1 MKTICF
7 AMFGALAMAAF
18 TTGCVADS
26 VDSIDEESV
35 ASAGM
40 SWDEFM
46 SVIYQEP
53 DTGVYI
59 VNGDEA
65 IETRA
70 ELEKFY
76 IEHVQQ
82 GALAVLTS
90 GGTPVKWDSATAL
103 NLTYCISSNFG
114 ANYSKV
120 VSAMN
125 TATSAWEGAANV
137 NFVHL
142 TAQDSNCTAQNK
154 NVVFDVRPVNVGG
167 QYLARAFFPNTS
179 RSGRNV
185 LIDNSSFSPSAPGLD
200 GILRHE
206 LGHTIGFRHEHTRPE
221 AGVCFEDNN
230 WAALT
235 PYDSG
240 SVMHYPQCNGTNTWS
255 LNLTSQDKTGAAALY
270 GAPGG
275 GGGTGGGGKPK

>member
-1 MKTICF
+1 MKTIYF
-7 AMFGALAMAAF
+7 AMFGALATAAF

-26 VDSIDEESV
+26 VESIDEENV

-40 SWDEFM
+40 SWEEFM

-65 IETRA
+65 IESREA
-70 ELEKFY
+70 LEKFY
-76 IEHVQQ
+76 IEHIQQ
-82 GALAVLTS
+82 GALAVMTS
-90 GGTPVKWDSATAL
+90 GGTPVKWSASTAL
-103 NLTYCISSNFG
+103 NLTYCISSGFG

-125 TATSAWEGAANV
+125 TATAAWEGAANV

-142 TAQDSNCTAQNK
+142 TAQDSNCSATNK
-154 NVVFDVRPVNVGG
+154 NVIFDVRPVNVGG

-179 RSGRNV
+179 RNSRNV
-185 LIDNSSFSPSAPGLD
+185 LIDNSSFSAGAPGLD

-206 LGHTIGFRHEHTRPE
+206 LGHALGFRHEHTRPE

-255 LNLTSQDKTGAAALY
+255 LNLTAQDKTGATALY
-270 GAPGG
+270 GAPGS
-275 GGGTGGGGKPK
+275 GTGGGGKPK